1 MWEILTKS
9 GLRQS
14 KPLVVHC
21 GQEKKDTR
29 MHKGQAKK
37 ELKKQLSA
45 LFKSMDFVNNNFLD
59 SEKTGKKEFQVFFN
73 IYQQLG
79 LAWEFLGLQC
89 KHWDG
94 YKKTRD
100 KKETCK
106 ICGKVKGTDEFYILL
121 PKKGPK
127 KLGAKV
133 RPNSKKIFETQK
145 DAEIVKD
152 TFDFYGALVNVDV
165 HNSYKSS
172 MLGKGINIAAERII
186 NVKEDNVECSIDE
199 HLIHIRVLDKDRKRG
214 KKRYGGFPWEI
225 KRKNLKHFPVIF
237 DFDEKY
243 RFLGLTILK

>member
-1 MWEILTKS
+1 M
-9 GLRQS
+9 G
-14 KPLVVHC
+14 
-21 GQEKKDTR
+21 
-29 MHKGQAKK
+29 KGQAK
-37 ELKKQLSA
+37 EEVKKQLNA

-59 SEKTGKKEFQVFFN
+59 NEKMDKREFQVFFN

-100 KKETCK
+100 KKEACK
-106 ICGKVKGTDEFYILL
+106 ICGKVKGADGFHILL

-127 KLGAKV
+127 KLGVKLK
-133 RPNSKKIFETQK
+133 PNSKKTFETQK
-145 DAEIVKD
+145 DAEIVND
-152 TFDFYGALVNVDV
+152 TIDFYGALVNVDV

-172 MLGKGINIAAERII
+172 TFGKGINMAAERIVNI
-186 NVKEDNVECSIDE
+186 KENNVECHIDN
-199 HLIHIRVLDKDRKRG
+199 HLIHIGLHDKDRRPG
-214 KKRYGGFPWEI
+214 GKRYGGFPWEI
-225 KRKNLKHFPVIF
+225 RRKDLKHFPVIF